1 MKNTPTLAASPILQ
15 EALNSLLI
23 TAAGNPRGE
32 AQDENGLTQTVA
44 GLLVQGAGANAANS
58 DGVTALMI
66 AAKNGHT
73 QTVAELLNQG
83 ANVDTVTS
91 FDDDMSALTIAAL
104 RHGLEVDG
112 LKSNGG
118 GTALMLAAQN
128 GHTEI
133 VLDLLS
139 RGGINVNAAK
149 NDGTTA
155 LMLAAQ
161 NGHAQIVAELLDRGG
176 ADVNAVTSDGF
187 TALMI
192 AAQRG
197 HTETVAELLN
207 RGANVNAAA
216 SNGETALASAAGNG
230 HAEIVSALL
239 SCDGIN
245 VNAANSDGLYNGFTA
260 LMIAAQRGHT
270 ETVLALLSR
279 NGLDWQIVQ
288 DQLSHPA
295 LRNLDGEVSILLAV
309 ALPEGELRNSIITS
323 FNQRNPNNQINQENN
338 DILGAGIE
346 DYKNLKDLKSWH
358 VRYLTDLG
366 VPQNEVEISA
376 NRRFFDLLNHQD
388 ARQEV
393 LARNSLVTN
402 LVSKSESLAAD
413 FERIATNFPEIED
426 QQALDDVK
434 GLSPEDLYKLTTK
447 IIDKSKAENDGVP
460 TLRAS
465 SLVVLLRNFEIPATT
480 MHRDS
485 STTIA
490 EPIATSRKNG
500 GHFVVS

>member
-1 MKNTPTLAASPILQ
+1 MP
-15 EALNSLLI
+15 
-23 TAAGNPRGE
+23 
-32 AQDENGLTQTVA
+32 
-44 GLLVQGAGANAANS
+44 
-58 DGVTALMI
+58 
-66 AAKNGHT
+66 
-73 QTVAELLNQG
+73 
-83 ANVDTVTS
+83 
-91 FDDDMSALTIAAL
+91 
-104 RHGLEVDG
+104 
-112 LKSNGG
+112 
-118 GTALMLAAQN
+118 
-128 GHTEI
+128 
-133 VLDLLS
+133 
-139 RGGINVNAAK
+139 
-149 NDGTTA
+149 
-155 LMLAAQ
+155 
-161 NGHAQIVAELLDRGG
+161 
-176 ADVNAVTSDGF
+176 
-187 TALMI
+187 
-192 AAQRG
+192 
-197 HTETVAELLN
+197 
-207 RGANVNAAA
+207 NVNAAA

-245 VNAANSDGLYNGFTA
+245 VNAALCDGSYNGFTA